1 MQVGEPQRARR
12 RAEGAERGSEREN
25 NGEGSV
31 GVQTPGVE
39 EARWPGVCTG
49 DAGAGPRAQSVASA
63 GLEASGLGEG
73 PCKQHGEREELWDGG
88 PGPVERGSGE
98 MSSRDPGG
106 TPPTAAH

>member
-25 NGEGSV
+25 SGEGSV

-63 GLEASGLGEG
+63 GLEASGLGEAWIWGRGRVSSMGSEKSCGMG
-73 PCKQHGEREELWDGG
+73 PLGLWREE
-88 PGPVERGSGE
+88 PGK
-98 MSSRDPGG
+98 
-106 TPPTAAH
+106 